1 MSLEPD
7 RRQELREQ
15 FAAFAESREPGLRD
29 ELVEAYLGLA
39 EYLAGRFANR
49 GKAWTTWSRWR
60 PSA

>member
-15 FAAFAESREPGLRD
+15 FAAFAESREPALRD

-39 EYLAGRFANR
+39 EYLARRFANR
-49 GKAWTTWSRWR
+49 GETWTTWCRWR